1 MYVTP
6 RVSLIVRRNRRRKKK
21 GKIFNKPILSSLESR
36 SLLRVVRSH
45 NFFASR
51 ASIFSFL
58 SLSPFFDGF
67 LPSCSVA
74 ATLSFLCL
82 SLSLLFTLTRDTRIR
97 IERGGTGAHTLSP
110 TADLATR
117 DSREA
122 ASENDRFKK
131 NVFLFVSGICNRVYE
146 VARRTLQEEVR
157 RRK

>member
-1 MYVTP
+1 MCEE
-6 RVSLIVRRNRRRKKK
+6 IEEGKKK
-21 GKIFNKPILSSLESR
+21 GRYLTNRYYRRSNPDLYYASFVPIIFLHLAHRSFPFSLFLLFSMVSFHLVPLQQHCLSSVS
-36 SLLRVVRSH
+36 
-45 NFFASR
+45 
-51 ASIFSFL
+51 
-58 SLSPFFDGF
+58 
-67 LPSCSVA
+67 
-74 ATLSFLCL
+74 L